1 LVNRPRFCGTENL
14 LKLKAGQIP
23 AREQHAAFGFDL
35 WVHLQLV
42 LESCS
47 FRLCGRSPAI
57 LPPEP
62 ALIAKLF
69 KRFLINAAKKQNRLQ
84 MSQVFSVSAHLWL
97 DDFAFQGFYR
107 AGPGT

>member
-1 LVNRPRFCGTENL
+1 MLRLGLICGCIYNWSWNPVASGC
-14 LKLKAGQIP
+14 AGE
-23 AREQHAAFGFDL
+23 ART
-35 WVHLQLV
+35 
-42 LESCS
+42 
-47 FRLCGRSPAI
+47 
-57 LPPEP
+57 PEP

-97 DDFAFQGFYR
+97 DDFTFQGFYR